1 MRKMA
6 LALIP
11 VSLMLSC
18 QGFLEDEYDQPAP
31 EKSGPSGY
39 DPASSKNAERP
50 ARFPGGDKAFIQFL
64 SGNIQW
70 PGCCDSAMAYGT
82 QGKVY
87 LKFIVEKNGSIG
99 NIEVVKAPEGRFS
112 EQLSNEA
119 IRVVSLSPKWIPAM
133 KDGKAARMYF
143 TVPINFKL
151 R

>member
-1 MRKMA
+1 
-6 LALIP
+6 
-11 VSLMLSC
+11 
-18 QGFLEDEYDQPAP
+18 
-31 EKSGPSGY
+31 
-39 DPASSKNAERP
+39 
-50 ARFPGGDKAFIQFL
+50 
-64 SGNIQW
+64 
-70 PGCCDSAMAYGT
+70 MAYGT